1 MFVTKKTLYKELC
14 KVMMVVHDL
23 SALVPKIRRVH
34 DNDIEDLKQRI
45 NYTMQKIIDLTERV
59 EALESKKQPK
69 KTKGK

>member
-45 NYTMQKIIDLTERV
+45 NYTMQKIIDLNERV